1 MLLVNNRYLFVIAL
15 LFLQVNS
22 AKSQEDPVS
31 ITESNESGRSKTS
44 YQYFDINQ
52 FEQKTLYKASAFSQG
67 SYAFNDISILHLAVE
82 RKIFPSLS
90 AELTWHASYL
100 ERHTLVLGMRY
111 YPAKRAQSKAK
122 KDRVNNFTGNY
133 ISAGYGK
140 SFEFGAN
147 ETTYVVGG
155 TLFDN
160 DETFSI
166 AFGRQEKVGKWG
178 FYDARFPVNYFS
190 GIESLQLGFNL
201 MIGIGYGPTS
211 TQDLKQE
218 PDKHAPAEGTFFEGK
233 NIIALENPYCSFGKH
248 FKLGGLSL
256 SGEFQ
261 MADYFSVVT
270 NLMMGFVY
278 DLPLPTATSARGADY
293 DQYWLA
299 LNTGLRRYVGV
310 QKRLRKGKPV
320 QKFTGTYVGVKAYH
334 LFVLSEVDI
343 SRDAIANR
351 EVLKSETRFSPLISG
366 HFGWQRRMGK
376 SVFFDV
382 NIGAGYDTYWDTFEL
397 TGQIRTGILLRK

>member
-1 MLLVNNRYLFVIAL
+1 
-15 LFLQVNS
+15 
-22 AKSQEDPVS
+22 
-31 ITESNESGRSKTS
+31 
-44 YQYFDINQ
+44 
-52 FEQKTLYKASAFSQG
+52 
-67 SYAFNDISILHLAVE
+67 
-82 RKIFPSLS
+82 
-90 AELTWHASYL
+90 
-100 ERHTLVLGMRY
+100 
-111 YPAKRAQSKAK
+111 
-122 KDRVNNFTGNY
+122 
-133 ISAGYGK
+133 
-140 SFEFGAN
+140 
-147 ETTYVVGG
+147 
-155 TLFDN
+155 
-160 DETFSI
+160 
-166 AFGRQEKVGKWG
+166 
-178 FYDARFPVNYFS
+178 
-190 GIESLQLGFNL
+190 
-201 MIGIGYGPTS
+201 
-211 TQDLKQE
+211 
-218 PDKHAPAEGTFFEGK
+218 
-233 NIIALENPYCSFGKH
+233 
-248 FKLGGLSL
+248 
-256 SGEFQ
+256 

-299 LNTGLRRYVGV
+299 LNAGLRRYVGV